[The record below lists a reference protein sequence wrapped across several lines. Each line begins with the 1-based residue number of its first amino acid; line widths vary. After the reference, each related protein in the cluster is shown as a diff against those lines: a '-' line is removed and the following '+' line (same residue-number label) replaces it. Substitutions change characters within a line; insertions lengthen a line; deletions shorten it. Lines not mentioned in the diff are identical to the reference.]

1 MVLGVSV
8 PSFPVDWKTVELPLN
23 ETFQP
28 YFAAVTS
35 PSLFYLLGPSQGQK
49 TLTDTYAFLRRCTN
63 CENVI
68 LIPIEI
74 AVCFCAVDQQKLQ
87 EVMVE
92 VATYCTNNQVSLSST
107 VLSRPAPGA
116 ACCAQFSGE
125 KHCHMCRDTWYL
137 HHSAR
142 KKNTAHSHTVA
153 HTAIQYSSSLDH
165 KMHC

>member
-1 MVLGVSV
+1 MKNCALVSV

-49 TLTDTYAFLRRCTN
+49 TLMLFVIRRCTN

-68 LIPIEI
+68 LMPVVT

-87 EVMVE
+87 AVMME
-92 VATYCTNNQVSLSST
+92 VAAYCTNNQASLSLT
-107 VLSRPAPGA
+107 ALSRPAPGA

-125 KHCHMCRDTWYL
+125 KHSYYL
-137 HHSAR
+137 LNAYITNVQRYILIYGTSITMQE
-142 KKNTAHSHTVA
+142 KIKCLST
-153 HTAIQYSSSLDH
+153 L
-165 KMHC
+165 